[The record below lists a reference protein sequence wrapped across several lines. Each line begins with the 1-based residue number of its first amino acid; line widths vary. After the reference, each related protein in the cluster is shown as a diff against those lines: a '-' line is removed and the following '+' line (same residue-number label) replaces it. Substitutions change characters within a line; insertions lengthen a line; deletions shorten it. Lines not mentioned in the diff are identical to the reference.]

1 MIYVVY
7 DTNVIVSSF
16 LKANSIPAKI
26 TFYIFS
32 KLVTPLFCKEVISE
46 YQEVLSRAKFRFD
59 EQEVNRFIERI
70 IDLGE
75 ELDISNIYMNLVD
88 NDDIPFYKSFINK
101 RNNNDLVFLVTGNK
115 NIILSIHLY

>member
-16 LKANSIPAKI
+16 LKADSIPAKI

-46 YQEVLSRAKFRFD
+46 Y
-59 EQEVNRFIERI
+59 
-70 IDLGE
+70 
-75 ELDISNIYMNLVD
+75 
-88 NDDIPFYKSFINK
+88 
-101 RNNNDLVFLVTGNK
+101 
-115 NIILSIHLY
+115 

>member
-1 MIYVVY
+1 M
-7 DTNVIVSSF
+7 
-16 LKANSIPAKI
+16 LP
-26 TFYIFS
+26 
-32 KLVTPLFCKEVISE
+32 PLFCKEVISE

-75 ELDISNIYMNLVD
+75 ELDISNIYVNLVD
-88 NDDIPFYKSFINK
+88 NNDIPFYKSFINK

-115 NIILSIHLY
+115 KHYPVDPFILSPREFYDLIENIKYFSSRC